1 MEVLDR
7 GNLGVKFWMDGIEY
21 FIAGYAIV
29 LSIDIYESLLISR
42 VCVCVLIYSQSSP
55 FSLPLFRNNTEEIF
69 RTSLFSLGNFRL
81 LLPPSKLVVLIG
93 RTTCRG
99 HSGGSIKLKSS
110 LDCEKE
116 WKGKEWRRICK
127 IERGDKQNKWAGRA
141 EYGCIQAS
149 FRFYFRAAISA

>member
-7 GNLGVKFWMDGIEY
+7 ENLGVKFWMDGIEY

-55 FSLPLFRNNTEEIF
+55 FSLLLFRNNTEEIF

-93 RTTCRG
+93 RTTYRG
-99 HSGGSIKLKSS
+99 LQ
-110 LDCEKE
+110 
-116 WKGKEWRRICK
+116 W
-127 IERGDKQNKWAGRA
+127 
-141 EYGCIQAS
+141 
-149 FRFYFRAAISA
+149 RFY

>member
-1 MEVLDR
+1 MEVFDR

-21 FIAGYAIV
+21 FIGYAIV

-55 FSLPLFRNNTEEIF
+55 FSLPFFRNNTEEIF

-93 RTTCRG
+93 RTTYRG
-99 HSGGSIKLKSS
+99 HSGGFIKLKSS